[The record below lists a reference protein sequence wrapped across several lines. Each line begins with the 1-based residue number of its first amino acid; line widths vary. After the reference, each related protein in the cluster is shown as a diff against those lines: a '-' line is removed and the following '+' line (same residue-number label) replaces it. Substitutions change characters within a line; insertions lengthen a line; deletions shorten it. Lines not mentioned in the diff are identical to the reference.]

1 VLKVIGGSMAMKV
14 ESDGAARVGDR
25 PRLKMSE
32 ELWRYLVSIS
42 TRRSEAVQSLHNL
55 AAALE
60 GLQKERAAKGSP
72 ISARILAFCQLTGI
86 ATDARSVWPKEQAD
100 FYFLVLHALVPAW
113 ATQTRDHVA
122 AQVASEAFTLPTFHV
137 LEALK
142 YLVKEPVLL
151 HRLTTRVKAAAKEDI
166 TVTNG
171 PATCVDLDWVMTV
184 LMQAWEDSQLAA
196 SKALQHVFLEADDNG
211 DGILQLDEFYSMLKQ
226 RKPTITEGESFK
238 LYDEA
243 IALSEQILGYET
255 DAILAEAF
263 IRVAISHNMFPDLAQ
278 PLRTPDEAKT
288 DPPPGWGAGEPHASH
303 GAHGGSPAGLSIA
316 SRLGGAGNL
325 MTASTSSPLLA
336 DRTKP
341 AASRLSVATPSPAS
355 SRKGAASRTSLS
367 AATPGVRTPLPA
379 LTPGS

>member
-1 VLKVIGGSMAMKV
+1 MAMKV

-25 PRLKMSE
+25 PRLQMSE

-42 TRRSEAVQSLHNL
+42 SRRSEAVQSLHNL

-60 GLQKERAAKGSP
+60 GFHKDRAAKGTTVSP

-86 ATDARSVWPKEQAD
+86 ATDARSVWPREQAD
-100 FYFLVLHALVPAW
+100 FYFLALHALVPAW

-122 AQVASEAFTLPTFHV
+122 VQVASEAFTLPTFHV
-137 LEALK
+137 IEALK
-142 YLVKEPVLL
+142 YLIKEPVLL

-288 DPPPGWGAGEPHASH
+288 EPPPGWGGGEPQAPHGSH
-303 GAHGGSPAGLSIA
+303 GASQAGLSIA

-336 DRTKP
+336 DRTKT
-341 AASRLSVATPSPAS
+341 AASRLSIATPSPAS
-355 SRKGAASRTSLS
+355 SRKGASRINLS
-367 AATPGVRTPLPA
+367 AATPGARTPLPA